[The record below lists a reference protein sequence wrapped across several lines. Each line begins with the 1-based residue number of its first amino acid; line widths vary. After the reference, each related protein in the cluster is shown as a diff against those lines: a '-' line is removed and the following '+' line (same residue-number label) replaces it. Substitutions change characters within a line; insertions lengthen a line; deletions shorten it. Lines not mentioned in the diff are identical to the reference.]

1 MSEMDVFEACL
12 PDEDDTVDAEELLSR
27 LAAQGIVDSKALEQF
42 SVLVEQAMSPVQ
54 RRVTRDNFKV
64 LMPSAER
71 EM

>member
-1 MSEMDVFEACL
+1 MDVFEACW
-12 PDEDDTVDAEELLSR
+12 PDEDDTVDAEELLRR
-27 LAAQGIVDSKALEQF
+27 LAEQGIVDSKALEQF
-42 SVLVEQAMSPVQ
+42 GVLVEQAMSPVQ